1 MRIWFKMMKNNHL
14 LRDTTITD
22 ESDETR
28 THKVFHALEEV
39 CYEFDLGKPI
49 WLEANVNEFKRHAKT
64 RFTQDSFIEQIDFD
78 LLSEEETAIMCISN
92 EQCQNR
98 NSKNCLL
105 AEHIFAGTILIG
117 RLTGSPR
124 NL

>member
-49 WLEANVNEFKRHAKT
+49 WLEANVNEFKRPCQDALHAGFLY
-64 RFTQDSFIEQIDFD
+64 RAD
-78 LLSEEETAIMCISN
+78 
-92 EQCQNR
+92 
-98 NSKNCLL
+98 
-105 AEHIFAGTILIG
+105 
-117 RLTGSPR
+117 
-124 NL
+124 

>member
-22 ESDETR
+22 E
-28 THKVFHALEEV
+28 

-78 LLSEEETAIMCISN
+78 FLEMQVIEED
-92 EQCQNR
+92 
-98 NSKNCLL
+98 
-105 AEHIFAGTILIG
+105 
-117 RLTGSPR
+117 
-124 NL
+124 